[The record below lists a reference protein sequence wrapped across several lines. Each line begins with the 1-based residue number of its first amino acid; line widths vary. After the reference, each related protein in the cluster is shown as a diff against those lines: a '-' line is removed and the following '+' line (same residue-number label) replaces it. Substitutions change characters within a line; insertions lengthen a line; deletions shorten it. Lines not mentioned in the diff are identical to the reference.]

1 MKDVK
6 DFAKYHADKLRISK
20 EDYSMYYST
29 NENVVEYDGTWKSY
43 EEDLMINIGNKFPS
57 MGRAVDSFNKW
68 VKKYE
73 IKGSNKEGQPK
84 WELKLKNNMKM
95 IAQRTS
101 RFGYYMITFNGK
113 EYDTQYTNNGLG
125 WDLMKSLLKPIEQYE
140 RQIKATDWYSGYAD
154 DFKSWKGGNRHS
166 DSVRGIY
173 SELSSSEK
181 KKAYKIH
188 TKEAPKEYTYSDFE
202 SFDKAGGR

>member
-6 DFAKYHADKLRISK
+6 DFTKYHADKLGISV

-73 IKGSNKEGQPK
+73 IKGSNKDGQPT

-125 WDLMKSLLKPIEQYE
+125 LDLMKSLLNPI
-140 RQIKATDWYSGYAD
+140 
-154 DFKSWKGGNRHS
+154 
-166 DSVRGIY
+166 DS
-173 SELSSSEK
+173 
-181 KKAYKIH
+181 
-188 TKEAPKEYTYSDFE
+188 
-202 SFDKAGGR
+202 

>member
-6 DFAKYHADKLRISK
+6 DFTKYHADKLGISE
-20 EDYSMYYST
+20 EDYSTYYST
-29 NENVVEYDGTWKSY
+29 NENVAEYEGAWKSY
-43 EEDLMINIGNKFPS
+43 EEDLMIMIGKQFPS
-57 MGRAVDSFNKW
+57 AGKAIDNFKKW

-73 IKGSNKEGQPK
+73 IKGNNKDGQPT

-101 RFGYYMITFNGK
+101 RFASYIITLNGK
-113 EYDTQYTNNGLG
+113 EYNTQYTNTGLG
-125 WDLMKSLLKPIEQYE
+125 YDLMKLLLKPIEQYE
-140 RQIKATDWYSGYAD
+140 SQIKATDWYSGYAD
-154 DFKSWKGGNRHS
+154 DFKSWKSGNSHT
-166 DSVRGIY
+166 DTIKGIY
-173 SELSSSEK
+173 LELSSSEK

-188 TKEAPKEYTYSDFE
+188 SKEAPKDYTYSDFE